1 MIMMKMMKMMKNK
14 QQMLWLLIFILLL
27 PSFAMAQPPLPC
39 SITGVVTIDGIPTGG
54 ITVQIE
60 NINTGEVRTTT
71 TSPGN
76 PPYEKWMGYY
86 TEVISGQNDHTVKI
100 TVSYGGY
107 IYCNTTKIDLTRVTQ
122 WLNLSI
128 VPGEMPPDPPPGGNG
143 ETPEEPE
150 GPSED
155 PEEPEEPNGNETEEP
170 EQNETENGNE
180 TTYHLTVKVVDNAT
194 GDPISSASVTI
205 YCNTSKIAKSYT
217 NDTGTVSFVLEE
229 GDYTVEV
236 MKEGYSGKSGSFTL
250 LCSVEQP
257 FSLDKKGDDNPNP
270 QPTEDQGVPLYV
282 YGIICAIVV
291 IIILGVIIY
300 WRYH

>member
-1 MIMMKMMKMMKNK
+1 
-14 QQMLWLLIFILLL
+14 MLILII
-27 PSFAMAQPPLPC
+27 PSFSVSSYDPPMPIGVGGR
-39 SITGVVTIDGIPTGG
+39 ITVNNAPVGG
-54 ITVQIE
+54 ITVRVE
-60 NINTGEVRTTT
+60 NVNTSESRTTT
-71 TSPGN
+71 TSYDTP
-76 PPYEKWMGYY
+76 
-86 TEVISGQNDHTVKI
+86 HTI
-100 TVSYGGY
+100 CGFYTVSLTGSDGDVIKVTVTYGNTY
-107 IYCNTTKIDLTRVTQ
+107 SNTTIVNMGRVTQ
-122 WLNLSI
+122 FCNLSI
-128 VPGEMPPDPPPGGNG
+128 VPGETPPDPPPGGNG

-150 GPSED
+150 DP
-155 PEEPEEPNGNETEEP
+155 PEEPGEPDENETEEP

-194 GDPISSASVTI
+194 GAPISSASVTV
-205 YCNTSKIAKSYT
+205 YCNESKIAKSYT

-229 GDYTVEV
+229 GAYTVEV

-282 YGIICAIVV
+282 YGIICATVV

-300 WRYH
+300 WRWCR